1 VAKAAVLNVDIV
13 ATAEKALETFDKVK
27 EKAGT
32 SFSALKVGAVAAAGA
47 ILAGLGEAT
56 KAASEH
62 ETGVAKLAQAYKDA
76 GVSTKGMNSALEEID
91 TSSRR
96 TGQSA
101 EDNIAAYTKLVAST
115 HSASKAQEEL
125 ATAQDLAAFK
135 GISVADAAQM
145 LNSIQAG
152 NTRTAKELGIATK
165 DMSGHQL
172 SATVIM
178 ENLSKAVKGQ
188 ADAMGNTAA
197 GQMARY
203 KESMEQAKVAVGEA
217 LLPALTKLLAML
229 QPLFAWLS
237 RNTSLIKTL
246 TPIVAALAAGV
257 MVAVG
262 ALKVWAVWQ
271 KIVDAELFANPIG
284 LVIVAVAALVTG
296 IILLVTHW
304 RQVSAAVAEAWGWL
318 RNLGAWV
325 LGHWKI
331 IVDVLLG
338 PLGLLITN
346 FKTVE
351 SVIHDVIKALGEI
364 GRAVSDALGWLG
376 KIPGKGLISKGIG
389 AITGH
394 SLPGGSGPAPTPM
407 VFQIYATPGADLP
420 EVVYQALRDYQRRHV
435 RPELTPMFGR

>member
-1 VAKAAVLNVDIV
+1 MAKAAVLNVDIV

-229 QPLFAWLS
+229 QPLFAWMS
-237 RNTSLIKTL
+237 RNTSIIKTL
-246 TPIVAALAAGV
+246 TPVAAVLAGV
-257 MVAVG
+257 ILGVVA
-262 ALKVWAVWQ
+262 AMKVWTVVQTVLNAVMS
-271 KIVDAELFANPIG
+271 ANPIG
-284 LVIVAVAALVTG
+284 LVILAIAGLVAGVLVAIHYWHDIA
-296 IILLVTHW
+296 
-304 RQVSAAVAEAWGWL
+304 AAVASAWGWL
-318 RNLGAWV
+318 RNLGAWI
-325 LGHWKI
+325 LAHWKI
-331 IVDVLLG
+331 IVDVMLG

-346 FKTVE
+346 FRTVE
-351 SVIHDVIKALGEI
+351 NVIHDVIKALEQVGH
-364 GRAVSDALGWLG
+364 AVSAALGWLG
-376 KIPGKGLISKGIG
+376 KIPKGAGGLISKINPF
-389 AITGH
+389 
-394 SLPGGSGPAPTPM
+394 SLPGGGGGPAPTP
-407 VFQIYATPGADLP
+407 VFITVNATPGADLP